1 MNEHSPEKIIWIF
14 EKNISDNLHIIIST
28 KGDIIFTSDINKKF
42 IKRRISTANI
52 NIDLNKNDLENLFNS
67 TQQLYKSEY
76 SISKAIDSLLS
87 SKIID
92 LNVN

>member
-1 MNEHSPEKIIWIF
+1 MNEQMNWIF
-14 EKNISDNLHIIIST
+14 EKNISDNLHILIST
-28 KGDIIFTSDINKKF
+28 KGDIIFTSDINKKL

-76 SISKAIDSLLS
+76 SIIKAIDSLLS